1 MKHLH
6 TSTGTTYEVG
16 RLFDTD
22 GKTYD
27 INIITKW
34 DEEHDF
40 EQNPVLVDY
49 YFGDLEDAVTNSC
62 IDEFIERQQQIR
74 NSIKYLER
82 LKLMDPTVTD
92 IGTTINCL
100 KSMIVDLH

>member
-6 TSTGTTYEVG
+6 TSTGTTNEVG